1 MKVKV
6 TETSKK
12 CINLADVPAME
23 SVIEMMENDAS
34 TLREYADTAIRII
47 YNEIV
52 SDIKILD
59 TDAEIAKNCRIW
71 NRFSEESK
79 DVDVFIRAIA
89 FVDKREFIQIGAYIT
104 DIWDLNEKTN
114 AEIAARIYTRKF
126 REIL

>member
-47 YNEIV
+47 YNELV
-52 SDIKILD
+52 SDVKILD
-59 TDAEIAKNCRIW
+59 ADAEIAKNCRIW